1 MFNMIESIKSKIS
14 DRNFRINSAII
25 AGATGI
31 GTLVGV
37 EKNKLNKMELDTEL
51 TKEYGKYLEQIKEN
65 KINIKDTVE
74 LKAKNQEAKDKFNS
88 LCDYCYN
95 NILKKTNKKNI
106 ILGVAIGAA
115 IGILGVILK
124 SKIFKG
130 KSNENSSDK
139 KSLDIRS

>member
-1 MFNMIESIKSKIS
+1 MIESIKSKIS

-95 NILKKTNKKNI
+95 NLLKKTNKKNI

-115 IGILGVILK
+115 VGILGVVLK

-130 KSNENSSDK
+130 KNNENSSVK